1 MRSMD
6 YLTVCLR
13 GLSDSEEFEQTNE
26 SYIPSIYK
34 MISTPNLFN
43 ALHKISRNQGANIN
57 ANNRNLQI
65 QCKKCERY

>member
-26 SYIPSIYK
+26 RYIPSIYN

-43 ALHKISRNQGANIN
+43 AHKISRNEGDNLDV
-57 ANNRNLQI
+57 NNRNLQI